1 MRICVLGSGSR
12 GNCTLV
18 EAGSTVLLID
28 NGFSGAEISRRLH
41 AIGREPSLL
50 TAVLVTHEH
59 NDHIAGVGVLS
70 RQAGLPVYA
79 NVPTHR
85 AAEGR
90 LGRLAARLEFGTGE
104 TFAIGD
110 LQIHPFAVSHDTAD
124 PVGFVVTDGRCRVGY
139 CTDTGKIT
147 TLIEHHL
154 RGCHALVLES
164 NHDPQMLREGPYPL
178 RLQQRVRSNQG
189 HLANED
195 AGRFLQKTFGG
206 NSNLVQVVLAH
217 LSETNNLP
225 RLALEAVRASLG
237 PDYARLRI
245 ITAAQDKPCPLLDI
259 AIGGDYT

>member
-18 EAGSTVLLID
+18 EAGRTALLID
-28 NGFSGAEISRRLH
+28 NGFSGAEISRRLL
-41 AIGREPSLL
+41 AIGRGPTML
-50 TAVLVTHEH
+50 TAILVTHEH

-70 RQAGLPVYA
+70 RQAALPVYA

-85 AAEGR
+85 AAEDR

-104 TFAIGD
+104 AFAIGD

-124 PVGFVVTDGRCRVGY
+124 PVGFVVTDGRYRVGY

-147 TLIEHHL
+147 TLIGHHL
-154 RGCHALVLES
+154 RGCHALILES

-195 AGRFLQKTFGG
+195 AGHFLKQTVGG
-206 NSNLVQVVLAH
+206 NSNLVHVVLAH

-225 RLALEAVRASLG
+225 RLALEAARASLG
-237 PDYARLRI
+237 PDFARLRI
-245 ITAAQDKPCPLLDI
+245 ITAEQDKPCPLLDL
-259 AIGGDYT
+259 AVRGE

>member
-18 EAGSTVLLID
+18 EAGRTVLLID
-28 NGFSGAEISRRLH
+28 NGFSGVEISRRLR
-41 AIGREPSLL
+41 AIGREPSML
-50 TAVLVTHEH
+50 TAILVTHEH

-79 NVPTHR
+79 NPATHG
-85 AAEGR
+85 AAEER
-90 LGRLAARLEFGTGE
+90 LGRLPCSREFGTGE
-104 TFAIGD
+104 AFSIGD
-110 LQIHPFAVSHDTAD
+110 LQIHPFAVSHDTTD
-124 PVGFVVTDGRCRVGY
+124 PVGFVLTDGCYRMGY

-147 TLIEHHL
+147 TLIEYHL

-164 NHDPQMLREGPYPL
+164 NHDPRMLRDGPYPP

-195 AGRFLQKTFGG
+195 AGSFLKKTLGG
-206 NSNLVQVVLAH
+206 NSNLAHVVLAH

-225 RLALEAVRASLG
+225 RLALEAARTSLG
-237 PDYARLRI
+237 PDFERLRI
-245 ITAAQDKPCPLLDI
+245 VAAGQHAPCPLLDL
-259 AIGGDYT
+259 AVQGQ

>member
-18 EAGSTVLLID
+18 ETGSTVLLID
-28 NGFSGAEISRRLH
+28 NGFSGVEISRRLR
-41 AIGREPSLL
+41 AIGREPSML
-50 TAVLVTHEH
+50 TAILVTHEH

-70 RQAGLPVYA
+70 RQIGVPVYA
-79 NVPTHR
+79 NPGTHR

-104 TFAIGD
+104 PFVIND

-124 PVGFVVTDGRCRVGY
+124 PVGFVISDGRCRVGY

-164 NHDPQMLREGPYPL
+164 NHDPRMLREGPYPL
-178 RLQQRVRSNQG
+178 RLQQRVRSSQG

-195 AGRFLQKTFGG
+195 AGRFLQRTVAG
-206 NSNLVQVVLAH
+206 NSSLIHVVLAH

-225 RLALEAVRASLG
+225 RLALEAARASLG
-237 PDYARLRI
+237 PDFERLRVV
-245 ITAAQDKPCPLLDI
+245 AARQDRPCALLDLT
-259 AIGGDYT
+259 IGGDNT